1 MRKPK
6 IQVIIYKDRNKEFR
20 WHMKRSGRIIAES
33 GEGYTR
39 LSSVKRIVQ
48 SLIASI
54 SKSYIEFFEPAKG

>member
-6 IQVIIYKDRNKEFR
+6 IQVIIYKAKDGFR

-39 LSSVKRIVQ
+39 LSSVKRIVK
-48 SLIASI
+48 SLIESI
-54 SKSYIEFFEPAKG
+54 TGSLIEFFEPEKG